1 MMVMVC
7 VTKQKTCERL
17 IDAGA
22 RLAADLKCDM
32 IIVHVERPGAM
43 FLGNP
48 SEAEAL
54 EYLFQTSTA
63 VGAGMIVERAEDIP
77 KKLVDCAKDNHATH
91 IVIGRSP
98 GPQAEAEIH
107 EKLRKKLPNVEMT
120 IV

>member
-1 MMVMVC
+1 MTVMVC
-7 VTKQKTCERL
+7 VTKQKTCKRL

-22 RLAADLKCDM
+22 RLAVDLNCDLVV
-32 IIVHVERPGAM
+32 VHVERPGAM

-77 KKLVDCAKDNHATH
+77 KKLVECAKNNHVAH

-98 GPQAEAEIH
+98 GPTPEAEIH
-107 EKLRKKLPNVEMT
+107 EKLRKKLPEVEMT
-120 IV
+120 II